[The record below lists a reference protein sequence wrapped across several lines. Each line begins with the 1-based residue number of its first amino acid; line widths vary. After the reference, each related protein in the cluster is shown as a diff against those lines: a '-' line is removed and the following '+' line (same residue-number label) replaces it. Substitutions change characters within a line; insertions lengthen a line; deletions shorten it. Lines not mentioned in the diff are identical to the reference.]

1 MKAILP
7 SALAL
12 TLTWAA
18 AQASGAEPPRPAA
31 QAPAPGQGLAGLA
44 NLSGLAREID
54 RLGQQ
59 IEAAQATQRQAE
71 AEAGREAREIDA
83 LKGQPQSVTR
93 DLELQDRLARA
104 QERAGRLSQGAAALR
119 GLRARQDGLRR
130 QLLLAC
136 DRVLADPSLLSAQ
149 RLEVLRLRAAQAEV
163 LSAAGAA
170 SMDQLGALAAASG
183 EGQPDDPVLLR
194 ERADLLRDSA
204 DKVRRELQ
212 RLTERT
218 TELSRRQ
225 RLRER
230 ASAVDDDLFAE
241 QASSRRG
248 AGNNQGNFEKGGNT
262 PLADRANNPG
272 EVAGPSPPAPGA
284 SAATAPPPAP
294 VLPATRSGLDP
305 ATLDLLRRGEAS
317 ADPEVKLRALRRAQT
332 ELQRLMDQL
341 GRRANQ
347 LDQRATE
354 LSRRK

>member
-1 MKAILP
+1 MKALLP

-44 NLSGLAREID
+44 NLSREIE

-59 IEAAQATQRQAE
+59 VGAAQAAQRQAE

-163 LSAAGAA
+163 LSAAGVT

-248 AGNNQGNFEKGGNT
+248 AGNNQGSFEKGGNT

-272 EVAGPSPPAPGA
+272 EVAGPSPPAPGSGP

-317 ADPEVKLRALRRAQT
+317 ADPEVKLRALRRAQA